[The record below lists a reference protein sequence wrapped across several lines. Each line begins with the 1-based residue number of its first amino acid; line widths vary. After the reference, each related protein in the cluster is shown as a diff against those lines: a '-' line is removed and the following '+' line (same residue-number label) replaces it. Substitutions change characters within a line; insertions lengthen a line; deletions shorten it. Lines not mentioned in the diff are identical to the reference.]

1 MQIGGNC
8 VRRTAYYLDVSLAV
22 GWVRNVLNEGIYTFY
37 NLHHLNVYKI
47 LAATETMAVSL
58 CDRNVCRG
66 DRQRY
71 SSAATLSLYRETWGT
86 GGLLR
91 GISATLV
98 IRLSNLMSASFHL
111 FNSSGRPPHSI
122 SRAASCG

>member
-47 LAATETMAVSL
+47 LAATPRLWRLVYAIGMCAAATAKGTQV
-58 CDRNVCRG
+58 
-66 DRQRY
+66 RQR
-71 SSAATLSLYRETWGT
+71 SAYIERL
-86 GGLLR
+86 GGLGDCCAAFR
-91 GISATLV
+91 
-98 IRLSNLMSASFHL
+98 RHL
-111 FNSSGRPPHSI
+111 
-122 SRAASCG
+122 